1 MMLKNNVYVKSYL
14 NIIKESVDVEKYQR
28 IAKGIGGE
36 YIPETNTIDC
46 KGNFIRFDNWWLNE
60 QGSFDFKLINTSDD
74 WSFMFNGCNCL
85 KYLPEDF
92 TIPEGVKN
100 CSAMFQQCTS
110 LTHLPENF
118 TIPNSCTNC
127 YSMFFRCV
135 SLTKMPDN
143 FHIPS
148 RCDCFNMFY
157 CCERLDNRDPKMY
170 MMHEI

>member
-74 WSFMFNGCNCL
+74 WSFMFQYTKI

-92 TIPEGVKN
+92 IIPDHVK
-100 CSAMFQQCTS
+100 CVQQMFAMCLR
-110 LTHLPENF
+110 LTKVPYNF
-118 TIPNSCTNC
+118 TIPNGVTNC
-127 YSMFFRCV
+127 RLMFFRCE
-135 SLTKMPDN
+135 SLTELPPN
-143 FHIPS
+143 FHIPTHADCTNIFHD
-148 RCDCFNMFY
+148 CDKLENT
-157 CCERLDNRDPKMY
+157 DPEHYILM
-170 MMHEI
+170 EI